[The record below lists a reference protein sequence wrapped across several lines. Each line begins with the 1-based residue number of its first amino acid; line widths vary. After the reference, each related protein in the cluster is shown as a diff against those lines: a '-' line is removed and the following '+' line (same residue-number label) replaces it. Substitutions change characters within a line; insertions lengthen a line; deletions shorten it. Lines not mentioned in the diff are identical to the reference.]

1 MVDRPYP
8 GRGNLLTSGRRVGS
22 VAREVDEPVFKERA
36 ARRSRAAT
44 TAARLSAATA
54 IGYFAVGLVA
64 HYATPAADRVN
75 LFSSPEPVVGPAM
88 AVIGAVL
95 LGRVPGHRVLQ
106 LMTVIGCFA
115 CVYAGSVGL
124 AAYGFTGSD
133 DPALVFRIAAWLTL
147 WTWVPSFVSFATL
160 LPLIFPDG
168 RLLSH
173 RWRPVAVTAVALIA
187 LMALVTAF
195 TDVQPEGDQPANAL
209 AIAVPE
215 SFLDGVQTVLN
226 PLVPALAL
234 LGLISLALR
243 FRRADPQGRRQI
255 AWVGEAM
262 ALAVLASFVAPA
274 PINVLATLA
283 VPVAIGIAVVRH
295 RLFGIDVVLNRT
307 LVGTALLA
315 CSGLVYVAVV
325 GWLGGLAGAPDSV
338 IGFIGAVAV
347 AAVFHP
353 LYVRI
358 QRAVDRLL
366 HGHRGDP
373 YRVLGRVT
381 GVLRAAGSP
390 REALAQAVAAIA
402 ADLKLPAVTVQVDR
416 PDAPPV
422 VESVGDAALAVHA
435 FPLHWHDDVVGT
447 MSVAHRSGTDGLDPL
462 DSSLLTDLAAHIAAV
477 GFALRLA
484 TDLERSRDRLVTA
497 REEERRRIRRD
508 LHDGLGP
515 QLASAVMAL
524 DVANRALGKD
534 PERAA
539 PLVTTA
545 RDQLQEAV
553 ADVRRIVH
561 GLRPPALDDLGL
573 IGALQAT
580 GPGLLP
586 PNDGAPRIRIDGI
599 GSLDRLPAAV
609 EVAAFRIT
617 QEAMTN
623 AVRHAG
629 AEHITVHLRGGEEGV
644 AIDVVDD
651 GRGCPDDATP
661 GLGLQSMRDRATE
674 LGGTCQ
680 VTTAPGGGTRVS
692 AVLPLGGDA

>member
-1 MVDRPYP
+1 M
-8 GRGNLLTSGRRVGS
+8 
-22 VAREVDEPVFKERA
+22 
-36 ARRSRAAT
+36 
-44 TAARLSAATA
+44 ARLSAVAA
-54 IGYFAVGLVA
+54 IGWLVA
-64 HYATPAADRVN
+64 GLIAHAATPAADRYD
-75 LFSSPEPVVGPAM
+75 LFATPEPVIGPAM
-88 AVIGAVL
+88 AIVGAVL
-95 LGRVPGHRVLQ
+95 LGKVPGHRVLQ
-106 LMTVIGCFA
+106 LATLIGCFA
-115 CVYAGSVGL
+115 CMFAGSVGL
-124 AAYGFTGSD
+124 GVYGFATSD
-133 DPALVFRIAAWLTL
+133 DPAAVYRVAAWLAL
-147 WTWVPSFVSFATL
+147 WTWIPSFVGFATVF
-160 LPLIFPDG
+160 PLIFPTG
-168 RLLSH
+168 RLLSP
-173 RWRPVAVTAVALIA
+173 RWRPVAAGAIGLVVTMSL
-187 LMALVTAF
+187 LSAF
-195 TDVQPEGDQPANAL
+195 TNIQPEGDQPANPV
-209 AIAVPE
+209 AIDAFDPFLGVLQSVLVP
-215 SFLDGVQTVLN
+215 LI
-226 PLVPALAL
+226 LVPAL
-234 LGLISLALR
+234 LGLASLVLR

-255 AWVGEAM
+255 AWVGYAF
-262 ALAVLASFVAPA
+262 AWTVLMSFVAPG
-274 PINVLATLA
+274 PVVLATSVA
-283 VPVAIGIAVVRH
+283 VPVAIGIAVVRY

-315 CSGLVYVAVV
+315 CSALVYVAVV

-338 IGFIGAVAV
+338 VGFIGAVAV

-381 GVLRAAGSP
+381 GALRGAGSP
-390 REALAQAVAAIA
+390 REALTEAVAAIA

-416 PDAPPV
+416 PDAAPV
-422 VESVGDAALAVHA
+422 VESVGDPVLAVHA

-447 MSVAHRSGTDGLDPL
+447 LSVAHRSGTDGLDPL
-462 DSSLLTDLAAHIAAV
+462 DTSLLTDLAAQIAAV

-524 DVANRALGKD
+524 DVASRALGAE
-534 PERAA
+534 PARAA

-553 ADVRRIVH
+553 GDVRRIVH

-573 IGALQAT
+573 LGALQAT

-586 PNDGAPRIRIDGI
+586 SDDGAPRIRIDGS
-599 GSLDRLPAAV
+599 GTLDGLPAAV

-629 AEHITVHLRGGEEGV
+629 ARHITVHLRGGKDGV

-651 GRGCPDDATP
+651 GRGLPDDAAP
-661 GLGLQSMRDRATE
+661 GLGLQSMRERATE

-680 VTTAPGGGTRVS
+680 VTAPPGGGTRVS
-692 AVLPLGGDA
+692 AVLPLGGGA

>member
-1 MVDRPYP
+1 V
-8 GRGNLLTSGRRVGS
+8 
-22 VAREVDEPVFKERA
+22 
-36 ARRSRAAT
+36 
-44 TAARLSAATA
+44 AARLAAAAA
-54 IGYFAVGLVA
+54 IGYLAAGLVA
-64 HYATPAADRVN
+64 HLATPAADRTD
-75 LFSSPEPVVGPAM
+75 LFASPEPVIGPAM
-88 AVIGAVL
+88 AMVGAVL
-95 LGRVPGHRVLQ
+95 LARVPGQRVLH
-106 LMTVIGCFA
+106 LMTVIGCVA
-115 CVYAGSVGL
+115 CVYAGSTGL
-124 AAYGFTGSD
+124 AAYGFTSVD
-133 DPALVFRIAAWLTL
+133 DPALVFRIAAWLSL

-160 LPLIFPDG
+160 LPLVFPDG
-168 RLLSH
+168 RLLSR

-187 LMALVTAF
+187 VMSLVTAF
-195 TDVQPEGDQPANAL
+195 TDIQPEGTQPANPVAV
-209 AIAVPE
+209 AVPQRL
-215 SFLDGVQTVLN
+215 LDGVEMLLD

-234 LGLISLALR
+234 LGLASLVLR
-243 FRRADPQGRRQI
+243 FRRADPEGRRQI
-255 AWVGEAM
+255 AWVGY
-262 ALAVLASFVAPA
+262 ALAVAVLAAFVAPA
-274 PINVLATLA
+274 PVNVVATLG
-283 VPVAIGIAVVRH
+283 VPVAIGIAVVRY
-295 RLFGIDVVLNRT
+295 RLFGIDVVVNRT

-315 CSGLVYVAVV
+315 CSALVYVAVV
-325 GWLGGLAGAPDSV
+325 GWLGGFAGAPDSV
-338 IGFIGAVAV
+338 IGFVGAVTV

-381 GVLRAAGSP
+381 EVLRAAASP
-390 REALAQAVAAIA
+390 RQALARAVTTMA

-422 VESVGDAALAVHA
+422 VESVGRPALAVHV

-447 MSVAHRSGTDGLDPL
+447 LSVAHRGGTDGLDPV
-462 DSSLLTDLAAHIAAV
+462 DESLLADLAAQLAAV

-484 TDLERSRDRLVTA
+484 TDLERSRDRLVSA

-524 DVANRALGKD
+524 DVASRALGRE
-534 PERAA
+534 PGRAA

-573 IGALQAT
+573 LGALQAT
-580 GPGLLP
+580 GPALLP
-586 PNDGAPRIRIDGI
+586 QRGGAPHIRVVGT
-599 GSLDRLPAAV
+599 GTLTGLPAAV

-623 AVRHAG
+623 AIRHAC
-629 AEHITVHLRGGEEGV
+629 AQHISVHLRGEADVIGLE
-644 AIDVVDD
+644 VVDD
-651 GRGCPDDATP
+651 GRGCPDDAP
-661 GLGLQSMRDRATE
+661 AGLGLQSMRDRATE

-680 VTTAPGGGTRVS
+680 VTAAPGGGTRVS
-692 AVLPLGGDA
+692 AVLPLEGVA

>member
-1 MVDRPYP
+1 MLR
-8 GRGNLLTSGRRVGS
+8 GRTTGEG
-22 VAREVDEPVFKERA
+22 
-36 ARRSRAAT
+36 RAAT
-44 TAARLSAATA
+44 LAARLSAAAA
-54 IGYFAVGLVA
+54 IGWFAVGLVA
-64 HYATPAADRVN
+64 HVGTPAADRVS
-75 LFSSPEPVVGPAM
+75 LFASPEPVVGPAM
-88 AVIGAVL
+88 AVVGAVL

-106 LMTVIGCFA
+106 LMTFIGCSA
-115 CVYAGSVGL
+115 CLYAGSLGL
-124 AAYGFTGSD
+124 AVYGFTGSD

-147 WTWVPSFVSFATL
+147 WTWVPSFVSFVTL

-168 RLLSH
+168 RLLSR
-173 RWRPVAVTAVALIA
+173 RWRPVAMTAVALIA
-187 LMALVTAF
+187 TMALVTAF
-195 TDVQPEGDQPANAL
+195 TDVQPEGDQPANPI

-215 SFLDGVQTVLN
+215 PFLDALQTVLD
-226 PLVPALAL
+226 PVVPALAL
-234 LGLISLALR
+234 LGLASLVLR

-255 AWVGEAM
+255 AWVGY
-262 ALAVLASFVAPA
+262 ALAVAILASFVAPA
-274 PINVLATLA
+274 PLNVVATVA
-283 VPVAIGIAVVRH
+283 VPVAIGIAVVRY

-315 CSGLVYVAVV
+315 CSALVYVAVV
-325 GWLGGLAGAPDSV
+325 GWLGGLAGAPNSV

-366 HGHRGDP
+366 HGYRGDP
-373 YRVLGRVT
+373 YRVVGRVT
-381 GVLRAAGSP
+381 EVLRDAASP
-390 REALAQAVAAIA
+390 RQALARAVATIA
-402 ADLKLPAVTVQVDR
+402 ADLKLPAVTVQVER

-422 VESVGDAALAVHA
+422 VESVGEPGLAVHA
-435 FPLHWHDDVVGT
+435 FPLRWHDDVVGT
-447 MSVAHRSGTDGLDPL
+447 VHVAHRAGTDGLGPL
-462 DSSLLTDLAAHIAAV
+462 DSSLLTDLAAQLAAV

-524 DVANRALGKD
+524 DVANRALGRD

-553 ADVRRIVH
+553 GDVRRIVH

-573 IGALQAT
+573 LGALQVT

-586 PNDGAPRIRIDGI
+586 QDDGAPRIRIEGS
-599 GSLDRLPAAV
+599 GSLDGLPAAV

-629 AEHITVHLRGGEEGV
+629 AEHITVRLAGRPGAV
-644 AIDVVDD
+644 CIDVADD
-651 GRGCPDDATP
+651 GRGCPEGAP
-661 GLGLQSMRDRATE
+661 AGMGLQSMRDRAAE
-674 LGGTCQ
+674 LGGTC
-680 VTTAPGGGTRVS
+680 AIIPEAGGGTRVS
-692 AVLPLGGDA
+692 AVLPWGGNP